1 MRDWRAAIAAWSC
14 VGYIAAISCA
24 VTLIDRDLA
33 ARLDLAAVR
42 YAKKLV
48 FDGSVYAL
56 CEEPVHDRGR
66 F

>member
-1 MRDWRAAIAAWSC
+1 MRDRRAAIAAWSC
-14 VGYIAAISCA
+14 VGFSAAFACA
-24 VTLIDRDLA
+24 VTFIDRDLA
-33 ARLDLAAVR
+33 ARLDLAAVGN
-42 YAKKLV
+42 AKKLV

>member
-1 MRDWRAAIAAWSC
+1 MTYFDH
-14 VGYIAAISCA
+14 
-24 VTLIDRDLA
+24 DLA

-48 FDGSVYAL
+48 FDGSVYRL